1 MPIVN
6 SEQGQMTDNSPPQQS
21 GNDAFLV
28 SWVMAK
34 VRRWREHRDVNYL
47 EDWNTYYNLWR
58 GKWQENLRAKS
69 AERSKLIAPA
79 LQQAVDQTLAEEV
92 EAIFGRSTWIDI
104 NDDIQSSNYQQA
116 EQLRDQLL
124 EDFSKANVQSAVREA
139 LLNGCLYGTG
149 VCKAIIDEPTE
160 WKISSDEFGSAKA
173 EGKTKFLVSWQAIPP
188 DNFVIDPSALSIS
201 QAMGVAHE
209 MIKPRY
215 AIVAKQQQGLY
226 INTPIGGMSGML
238 QTLGFRPER
247 GEVRDIRGQ
256 DGVYITE
263 YHGLVPSYLLED
275 SETKP
280 DGLSNNLSVPL
291 EGNDGLVQY
300 DEDRLEEAIVVIANG
315 GILLK
320 KVKNPILTKDRAF
333 VAFSHDKVPNRF
345 WGRGVCEKGVNSQRA
360 LDSELRARIDALGLL
375 TYPVMG
381 ADATRL
387 PRNLNLQIT
396 PGKVFLTNGRPSEV
410 LEPITFG
417 NLQPA
422 TFQQSGDLERMV
434 QMATGAVD
442 SATPTDINSKNNT
455 ASGISMQAGA
465 VIKRAKLTMQN
476 VDEFLNELVRKSLI
490 RYMQFAPER
499 YPMDLDFT
507 VCSTMSIMAKE
518 FEQIQMTNLLAI
530 VPPESP
536 AYLLILKAIVDNYSG
551 PSKAKL
557 CDAIDQML
565 KPDPQQQKMQQA
577 QQMMN
582 MQMMQAQLQKEQKE
596 IDKINAEIKKIM
608 ADTQN
613 KNMGTQLMPVETQ
626 AKVAEVVVQNKQ
638 IEHAKHTDMHQI
650 AIDAHRAISDRL
662 KATKPEPKIQGGK

>member
-6 SEQGQMTDNSPPQQS
+6 GEKDSTIDNVPPSQG
-21 GNDAFLV
+21 GNDGYLV

-58 GKWQENLRAKS
+58 GKWQENLKAKG

-92 EAIFGRSTWIDI
+92 EAIFGRTKWVDI
-104 NDDIQSSNYQQA
+104 NDDLQSNNYQQA

-124 EDFSKANVQSAVREA
+124 EDFNKANVAGAVREA

-149 VCKAIIDEPTE
+149 IAKAVIDEPTE
-160 WKISSDEFGSAKA
+160 WTLSSDEYGETQAREEK
-173 EGKTKFLVSWQAIPP
+173 KFLVSWLAIPP
-188 DNFVIDPSALSIS
+188 DNFVIDPSALTIK

-209 MIKPRY
+209 MIKPRH
-215 AIVAKQQQGLY
+215 AIIAKQGSGEYLK
-226 INTPIGGMSGML
+226 TPIGGMSGML

-263 YHGLVPSYLLED
+263 YHGLVPQALLDD
-275 SETKP
+275 SKVESLTN
-280 DGLSNNLSVPL
+280 DLRVPH
-291 EGNDGLVQY
+291 EGNDGNIDY
-300 DEDRLEEAIVVIANG
+300 DEDANLVEAIVIIANG

-333 VAFSHDKVPNRF
+333 VAFAHDKVPNRF

-360 LDSELRARIDALGLL
+360 LDAELRARIDALGLL

-387 PRNLNLQIT
+387 PRNLNLQVV
-396 PGKVFLTNGRPSEV
+396 PGKTFLTNGRPSEV
-410 LEPITFG
+410 IEPITFG

-434 QMATGAVD
+434 QMATGATD
-442 SATPTDINSKNNT
+442 SASPIDINSKNAT

-465 VIKRAKLTMQN
+465 LIKRSKLTMQN
-476 VDEFLNELVRKSLI
+476 VDEFLNELVRKSLL
-490 RYMQFAPER
+490 RYMQFDPER

-507 VCSTMSIMAKE
+507 VCSTMAIMARE
-518 FEQIQMTNLLAI
+518 FEQTQMTNLLAI
-530 VPPESP
+530 IPPESP
-536 AYLLILKAIVDNYSG
+536 AYLMILKAIVDNYTG

-557 CDAIDQML
+557 CSAIDKMMQ
-565 KPDPQQQKMQQA
+565 PDPQQQKQQQMQQ
-577 QQMMN
+577 QLQ
-582 MQMMQAQLQKEQKE
+582 MQAMANEVQKGQS
-596 IDKINAEIKKIM
+596 EIKKIEAEIQKIAAEIAGKQM
-608 ADTQN
+608 ET
-613 KNMGTQLMPVETQ
+613 KLMPIETQ

-638 IEHAKHTDMHQI
+638 IDHKNAVDAHGL
-650 AIDAHRAISDRL
+650 AIDAHKAVSDRI
-662 KATKPEPKIQGGK
+662 KAEKPEPKPAAK